1 MITLYKVSWVHNT
14 DYVIICLFLLMAN
27 WIQHVTMTEQSSRS
41 ELTKLNLKSVCKA
54 DIYKMTNINTDT
66 K

>member
-27 WIQHVTMTEQSSRS
+27 WIQHVTMIEQSSRS